1 MMKENVIEVKQ
12 LSKRFQTTVAL
23 ENCDF
28 SVRKGEIFG
37 FLGPSGAGK
46 TTTIKLLTGQL
57 KSDGGEIHIL
67 KENPFS
73 SKIKSQIGIMSDNSG
88 LYEKMSVY
96 DNLLLFAKIYGIDKG
111 CIEKVLEEVDLLE
124 AKKQLVSQLSKGMKQ
139 RLIFARTII
148 HSPSLLFLDEPTA
161 NLDPSTANEVREII
175 KKLNAK
181 GTTVFLT
188 THNME
193 EADEM
198 CHRVAFLNHGHII
211 ESGQPE
217 ALKLK
222 YSKKQIRIK
231 TNQQD
236 YTIPLDLK
244 LLKQELEQIDE
255 LLMIH
260 SIEPTLKE
268 VFLTLTKEES

>member
-1 MMKENVIEVKQ
+1 MDKNVIEVKQ
-12 LSKRFQTTVAL
+12 LSKSFLKTVAL
-23 ENCDF
+23 QGCDF

-57 KSDGGEIHIL
+57 KSDGGDIQIL
-67 KENPFS
+67 GEKPFS
-73 SKIKSQIGIMSDNSG
+73 PKIKSQIGIMSDNSG

-96 DNLLLFAKIYGIDKG
+96 DNLLLFAKIYDIDKR
-111 CIEKVLEEVDLLE
+111 CIEKVLEEVDLLD

-211 ESGQPE
+211 ESGHPE
-217 ALKLK
+217 DLKLK
-222 YSKKQIRIK
+222 YSKKQIRMK
-231 TNQQD
+231 TSQED
-236 YTIPLDLK
+236 YTIPLDPK
-244 LLKQELEQIDE
+244 LLKQELEHIDE

>member
-1 MMKENVIEVKQ
+1 MMDKNVIEVKQ
-12 LSKRFQTTVAL
+12 LSKSFQKTVAL
-23 ENCDF
+23 QGCDF

-57 KSDGGEIHIL
+57 KSDGGDIQIL
-67 KENPFS
+67 GEKPFS
-73 SKIKSQIGIMSDNSG
+73 PKIKSQIGIMSDNSG

-96 DNLLLFAKIYGIDKG
+96 DNLLLFAKIYDIDKR
-111 CIEKVLEEVDLLE
+111 CIEKVLEEVDLLD

-211 ESGQPE
+211 ESGHPE
-217 ALKLK
+217 DLKLK
-222 YSKKQIRIK
+222 YSKKQIRMK
-231 TNQQD
+231 TSQED
-236 YTIPLDLK
+236 YTIPLDPK
-244 LLKQELEQIDE
+244 LLKQELEHIDE